1 MTILSRF
8 SNLLTIS
15 CATNS
20 ASRHRHVQRSKL
32 LTGIMLSVMPFTSQA
47 ALPASIEAAL
57 NKAELSP
64 DTISILITPL
74 GDTTKS
80 RLPAIIEVIDSD
92 TNDNSNHDS
101 EGSAERN
108 SENATTVSVGK
119 VAASASDTPVN
130 DNADNNVSVN
140 SSKAANAAITVDK
153 QAIEQQNRQLQ
164 AYTDDPYTYQSLENP
179 PPVLTI
185 DESRSVRHSESKDTG
200 KRQLTPLISHNID
213 TPRTPASTMKL
224 IPSFVAL
231 DTLGADFVWFTRVY
245 HTGLILGDR
254 LQGDLIIQG
263 SGDPKMTHAR
273 LEQLL
278 YQVQKTGIRH
288 IDGDII
294 VDSSIFNNVSKD
306 PAAFDNAPLRPY
318 NASPDGFL
326 VNFNS
331 LAIRTYPMA
340 NGQAKLTYTPQ
351 LANYQLP
358 SHIGTRS
365 ARCSQARNSLAPR
378 WQQDKLALNA
388 KLPESCGE
396 HVFYVNHPDAKDF
409 AARVIASKWQA
420 LGNTLSGEVL
430 SQEKPYAAY
439 HATNGLSSLPLSPL
453 PLVSYPSYNLT
464 RQIYDINHFSN
475 NVMTE
480 QVALSIGSYYNTKR
494 PDIIDTNNSAAN
506 SSAVKGQTITDVN
519 NTKPN
524 ATSLYQFG
532 QATTT
537 DYPQALARIDDWWQ
551 TNLTTTP
558 PYLTNGSGLCRDC
571 TLTAANLNELLSFAY
586 RHSSFDAYVNSL
598 GVAGVSGTIMHHSER
613 LPESKA
619 IGRAWIKTGTLSN
632 VTAMAGYIKG
642 QSGQDYAVVGIINT
656 DSALNPYLARP
667 VLDAMLDWTAE
678 K

>member
-8 SNLLTIS
+8 LNLLTIS

-32 LTGIMLSVMPFTSQA
+32 LTGIMLSVMPLTSQA

-92 TNDNSNHDS
+92 TNDNSNNDS

-108 SENATTVSVGK
+108 STDSTTVSVDK
-119 VAASASDTPVN
+119 VAASASDAPVN

-140 SSKAANAAITVDK
+140 SSKAANVTIAVDK

-164 AYTDDPYTYQSLENP
+164 AYTDDPYTYQSLEN

-224 IPSFVAL
+224 LPSFVAL

-245 HTGLILGDR
+245 PTGLILGDR

-409 AARVIASKWQA
+409 TARVIASKWQA

-430 SQEKPYAAY
+430 SQEKPYAA
-439 HATNGLSSLPLSPL
+439 HHSTSGLSSLPLSPL

-480 QVALSIGSYYNTKR
+480 QVALSIGSYYNAKR

-586 RHSSFDAYVNSL
+586 RHPSFDAYVNSL

>member
-1 MTILSRF
+1 
-8 SNLLTIS
+8 
-15 CATNS
+15 
-20 ASRHRHVQRSKL
+20 
-32 LTGIMLSVMPFTSQA
+32 
-47 ALPASIEAAL
+47 
-57 NKAELSP
+57 
-64 DTISILITPL
+64 
-74 GDTTKS
+74 
-80 RLPAIIEVIDSD
+80 
-92 TNDNSNHDS
+92 
-101 EGSAERN
+101 
-108 SENATTVSVGK
+108 
-119 VAASASDTPVN
+119 
-130 DNADNNVSVN
+130 
-140 SSKAANAAITVDK
+140 
-153 QAIEQQNRQLQ
+153 
-164 AYTDDPYTYQSLENP
+164 
-179 PPVLTI
+179 
-185 DESRSVRHSESKDTG
+185 
-200 KRQLTPLISHNID
+200 
-213 TPRTPASTMKL
+213 MKL

-245 HTGLILGDR
+245 PTGLILGDR

-396 HVFYVNHPDAKDF
+396 HVFYINHPDAKDF

-439 HATNGLSSLPLSPL
+439 HSTSGLSSLPLSPL

-480 QVALSIGSYYNTKR
+480 QVALSIGSYYNAKR

-586 RHSSFDAYVNSL
+586 RHPSFDAYVNSL
-598 GVAGVSGTIMHHSER
+598 GIAGVSGTIMHHSER

-632 VTAMAGYIKG
+632 VTAMAGYVKG